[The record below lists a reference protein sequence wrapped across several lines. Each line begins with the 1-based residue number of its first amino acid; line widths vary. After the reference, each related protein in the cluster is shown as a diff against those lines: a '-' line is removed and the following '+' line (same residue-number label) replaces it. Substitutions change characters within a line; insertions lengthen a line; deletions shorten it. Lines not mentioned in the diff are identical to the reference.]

1 MISKW
6 QGDIEK
12 DETAHTEILMCS
24 DHCPLRLGDL
34 NIQKPNNN
42 ESVNTLITKQDGPLE
57 PCLDKAIETE
67 HEFVINY

>member
-12 DETAHTEILMCS
+12 DEMAHTEILMCS
-24 DHCPLRLGDL
+24 GHCPLRLGDL
-34 NIQKPNNN
+34 NIQKQNNN
-42 ESVNTLITKQDGPLE
+42 ESVNTLITKQDGRLE
-57 PCLDKAIETE
+57 PYLDKPIETE